1 MKKYAVLVTFL
12 LSVFMV
18 SVAQGETG
26 TIIIEIVGI
35 DRVRGQI
42 AIGLYRSRDNFPKR
56 GEAYRSREIRVTGEK
71 MKASLKNL
79 PEGTYAIALFHD
91 SNSNG
96 KFDKGA
102 LGVPSEGYGFS
113 NNASALLGPP
123 RFADAAFELK
133 GEKTVIIKLMK

>member
-1 MKKYAVLVTFL
+1 
-12 LSVFMV
+12 
-18 SVAQGETG
+18 
-26 TIIIEIVGI
+26 
-35 DRVRGQI
+35 
-42 AIGLYRSRDNFPKR
+42 
-56 GEAYRSREIRVTGEK
+56 
-71 MKASLKNL
+71 MKAALKNV

-123 RFADAAFELK
+123 RFTDAAFEVK
-133 GEKTVIIKLMK
+133 GEKTVIIKLIK